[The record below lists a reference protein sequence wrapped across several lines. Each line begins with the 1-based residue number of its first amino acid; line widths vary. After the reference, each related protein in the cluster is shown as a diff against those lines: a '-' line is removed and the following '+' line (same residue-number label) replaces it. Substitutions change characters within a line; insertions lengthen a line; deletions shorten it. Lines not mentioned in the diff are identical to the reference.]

1 MGGLRGRPTQS
12 VDVLLDH
19 MKGRPWELSPH
30 PNHRYKLQ
38 QVADSEP
45 RLTAVCE
52 ELDQVSVVVLE
63 DRTTHSRFSVLECS
77 TAYLGS

>member
-1 MGGLRGRPTQS
+1 
-12 VDVLLDH
+12 
-19 MKGRPWELSPH
+19 MKGYPRELFPH

-45 RLTAVCE
+45 RLAAVCE

-63 DRTTHSRFSVLECS
+63 DRTTHPRLSVLECS
-77 TAYLGS
+77 TPY